1 MTSLGYYRPGT
12 SVLHRLPAGAK
23 LLGLGALIVVMTV
36 VVTSPWR
43 LAAAAAVVAAVLVLG
58 KLSVRTMVGQLR
70 QVIWVVAVIF
80 ALQVVLTDWRRA
92 LVVCGVLVL
101 SVGLAAA
108 VTLTTR
114 TSDLLAAAQRAMRPL
129 GRFGFPVD
137 QVALALALAIRSIPL
152 MVEIV
157 RQVEEARRARGLR
170 LTPRVVVVPIV
181 VNALRT
187 ADGFGEALAAR
198 GLDD

>member
-1 MTSLGYYRPGT
+1 MTPLGYYRPGT

-187 ADGFGEALAAR
+187 ADGFGEALVAR